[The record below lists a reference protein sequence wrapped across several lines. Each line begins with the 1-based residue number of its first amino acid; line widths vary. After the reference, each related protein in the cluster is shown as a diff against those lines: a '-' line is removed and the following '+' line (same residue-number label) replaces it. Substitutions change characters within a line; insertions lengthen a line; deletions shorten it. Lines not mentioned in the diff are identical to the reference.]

1 MDDFVKVAEVVLKI
15 LKNND
20 TNNLSEA
27 ERLLIDLKKII
38 EKDLYDFF
46 KEYSPDNI
54 TELLYNFNYEFTRF
68 SEFVKFPDF
77 AERNIIGIGGKFS
90 SGKSSFLNAFLDEK
104 ILPVAVTPTT
114 SIPTFIGNG
123 VDFAA
128 VLNIFNNL
136 IQIEKDELKLL
147 KHSDNN
153 SDNDDKS
160 EYPYSHL
167 LKKIFIKTSKME
179 YKNLV
184 FLDTPGYSKGEAED
198 YSENTDK
205 KIAKVQLNNSNF
217 IIWLVDADNGTI
229 SKEDIDFLKS
239 LNPEIE
245 ILIVVTKADKKQTE
259 IDSILKYIKNEV
271 SSKGLNVIDVLSF
284 SARKKAFSQIDEIK
298 KQIDIWNKNKI
309 DVLFGKNFKLFFVE
323 LSDFFNT
330 EEEELKKELNKL
342 NRTLTLVDNNDVLG
356 ELNSLNQRVKIKLDK
371 IKEKRKELEK
381 LQLTFFKNIK
391 KTASLTNINIPEP
404 DEISFIKKKADFGG
418 LLKEF
423 KKKNNIKDSNLDLFF
438 IKEFEFKEGVN
449 FLKDVD
455 YSEITKEFIGMNEIN
470 FY

>member
-1 MDDFVKVAEVVLKI
+1 MDDFVKVVKTIMKI
-15 LKNND
+15 TQNN
-20 TNNLSEA
+20 NIIVSEA
-27 ERLLIDLKKII
+27 EKLLTDLKK
-38 EKDLYDFF
+38 KLSDFL
-46 KEYSPDNI
+46 KEYPY
-54 TELLYNFNYEFTRF
+54 ELYFNFDYEFTRF

-90 SGKSSFLNAFLDEK
+90 SGKSSFLNALLDEK
-104 ILPVAVTPTT
+104 ILPVDTTPTT

-123 VDFAA
+123 KEFTV

-136 IQIEKDELKLL
+136 IEIDKTDLKNL
-147 KHSDNN
+147 KHYN
-153 SDNDDKS
+153 SEEI
-160 EYPYSHL
+160 EYSFSHL
-167 LKKIFIKTSKME
+167 LKKIFIKTQQTE

-184 FLDTPGYSKGEAED
+184 FLDTPGYSKGEAEAED